1 MDRNDFSP
9 PPGGSTS
16 GQSGGS
22 QDLGGSAGYGNAGN
36 TSGAQGYAAGTTAN
50 VGQGFGIEPGTENQ
64 QAHGFTDRARDL
76 AGSAQD
82 KLADVGSTVRDRAGN
97 LKNSLADALDSGA
110 NRLRHRSG
118 GSQSDL
124 AGATTSGS
132 VAVENDGR
140 MTQVGNKVASGM
152 ESTADWL
159 RDADLNNLRTGIE
172 RQVKEHP
179 GRTLLIAAGLG
190 YLIGKAFRN
199 NK

>member
-1 MDRNDFSP
+1 MDRNDFTP
-9 PPGGSTS
+9 GGGSTS

-22 QDLGGSAGYGNAGN
+22 QNPGGSSGYGNAGN

-50 VGQGFGIEPGTENQ
+50 VGQGFGTESATENQ
-64 QAHGFTDRARDL
+64 QSQGFTDRARDI

-110 NRLRHRSG
+110 NKLRQRNS
-118 GSQSDL
+118 GSQANL
-124 AGATTSGS
+124 AGSTTTGS
-132 VAVENDGR
+132 VALETDGR
-140 MTQVGNKVASGM
+140 MVQVSNKVAGGM

-159 RDADLNNLRTGIE
+159 RDADLASLRTGIE
-172 RQVKEHP
+172 RQVKDHP

>member
-1 MDRNDFSP
+1 MDRNDFS
-9 PPGGSTS
+9 PGGSTS

-22 QDLGGSAGYGNAGN
+22 QNPGGSAGYGNAGN

-50 VGQGFGIEPGTENQ
+50 VGQGFGTESGTEGQ
-64 QAHGFTDRARDL
+64 PSQGFTDRARDL

-110 NRLRHRSG
+110 NRLRQRSTVN
-118 GSQSDL
+118 DL
-124 AGATTSGS
+124 AGSTTTGS
-132 VAVENDGR
+132 VAVESGTR
-140 MTQVGNKVASGM
+140 MTQVSNKVATGM